1 MALRVIARGVSVNV
15 GMATMNRDIISGD
28 GDAILVASFA
38 GGSDLDRLIFWR
50 LDINGAAPS
59 SRKKKKK
66 KNRCP
71 RSHAAPEGI
80 AGRKCCKGEK
90 VRAAS
95 GSEEP
100 TARRGLAFTYSPEK
114 QGDHVRVKSAPQSVD

>member
-1 MALRVIARGVSVNV
+1 MALRVIARQVSVNV
-15 GMATMNRDIISGD
+15 GIATMNRDIIAGD

-38 GGSDLDRLIFWR
+38 GRSNLDRLGLWR

-80 AGRKCCKGEK
+80 AGRKRCKGEK
-90 VRAAS
+90 VRA
-95 GSEEP
+95 
-100 TARRGLAFTYSPEK
+100 GLAFTYSPEK
-114 QGDHVRVKSAPQSVD
+114 QGNHVRAESARQSVD